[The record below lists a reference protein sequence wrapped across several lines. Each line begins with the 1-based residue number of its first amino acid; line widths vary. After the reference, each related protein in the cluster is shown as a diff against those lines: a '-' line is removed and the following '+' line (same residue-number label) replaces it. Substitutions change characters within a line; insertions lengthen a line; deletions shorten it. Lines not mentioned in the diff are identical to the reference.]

1 MNNQDLDKLNYD
13 ARKLSSILKSK
24 RACSGKIFSGEDK
37 NLIIADDSEAK
48 ALFQQKEIITRI
60 LCAHAIGL
68 ESSTISQIYGN
79 SVDFIDSVIN
89 DYEKKRNEKKEVM
102 RRIDA
107 QIEQKLQERK
117 HQLRLDYA
125 AGVGEREMQRK
136 YGVSA
141 RQLYQWLDLNSKFVV
156 PGYEWRP
163 PKKKQI
169 SKEETAQR
177 VELMA
182 RAIAKGMNIRQAAK
196 EAGVS
201 KSNAYI
207 FCERHN
213 IIDKAEY
220 YRKANE
226 VKGVPL
232 VMK

>member
-1 MNNQDLDKLNYD
+1 MNAKDLDNLNYD
-13 ARKLSSILKSK
+13 ARKLSTILKSK
-24 RACSGKIFSGEDK
+24 RACSGKAYKGEDK
-37 NLIIADDSEAK
+37 RLITMDDKEAQ
-48 ALFQQKEIITRI
+48 ALFGQKEMITNI
-60 LCAHAIGL
+60 LCAHAINL
-68 ESSTISQIYGN
+68 PPAMISQIYGN
-79 SVDFIDSVIN
+79 SVDFVETVIN
-89 DYEKKRNEKKEVM
+89 DYEKKRNQKKEIM
-102 RRIDA
+102 RKIDA

-125 AGVGEREMQRK
+125 AGETERSMQKK

-169 SKEETAQR
+169 SKEETDQKI
-177 VELMA
+177 ELMA

-196 EAGVS
+196 EAGIS

-207 FCERHN
+207 FCDRHDIVN
-213 IIDKAEY
+213 KAEV
-220 YRKANE
+220 YRKMNMA
-226 VKGVPL
+226 KGVPV